1 MGHLDIRLL
10 GPFEI
15 RRDGRVVRVPG
26 RKVRALLAML
36 ALNCGRTVSFDG
48 LGRALWADDPPQR
61 LRGSL
66 QTYVGRLRRVLGDD
80 AVTTEPAGYRL
91 DVPVESVDV
100 LRFHR
105 LLDDGKPVQ
114 ALALWRGDPFGSALS
129 AWFDEHETPAL
140 VERYL
145 TAWEQRTDADI
156 TDLQKLTTRY
166 PLRETLWLRLLTAL
180 RDAGRQAEALERYG
194 ALRQHL
200 TDELGTDP
208 SPSLQTLHHNL
219 LTTAPS
225 GGGRARVGAGRS
237 GVALTRF
244 FGRDAELD
252 RVGRLLNGSRL
263 VTIAGPPGAGKTRLV
278 REYAAQQD
286 SSLVLVELAAADSV
300 ASGVAGALGLRPGE
314 VLRPTSDLLLILD
327 NCEHLASEA
336 AAYVVQLLADCPGL
350 RVLATSRVPLAA
362 PGEHVY
368 RLPPLPDRTATEL
381 FIDRA
386 RLVNADFPRDDSPT
400 VRQICRQLDGLPL
413 AVELAAAW
421 IRVLSAHQ
429 VLDRLTP
436 LLNERHGRQATMRA
450 ALDASYRLLQ
460 PPQQQLFGR
469 LAVFAGG
476 FDLDALEAV
485 AGLDDD
491 LLTTLA
497 ALVDHSLVL
506 TESLPDGRLR
516 FRLLEPVRQYAVAVF
531 DNEDAV
537 RDRHARHYLAVVR
550 RGDARLRG
558 PDRATALVDLQRE
571 EANLLAALA
580 WAGSRP
586 NDLALRLS
594 TALGYYSEHRGQVN
608 EARARIEQYLGHAP
622 AEPKVRAAALA
633 RLGRLAWRQRDYP
646 AARRAYHQSLTLRR
660 QLGDQNGSARSLRD
674 LALATASS
682 GDTGRAVELCE
693 QSIGMFT
700 RSGDERGRGWA
711 LTVLGLTLFENGRW
725 AEGET
730 HYREALEVSLAGG
743 GAAMN
748 VNARLGIA
756 FSAAVAGDVD
766 AHRHQLDAVVDQI
779 RAASGLIEDP
789 DWLWAS
795 MSLAANEGRT
805 RAALR
810 LAGAATALSR
820 RGGRMSGT
828 MTTFCD
834 ATVERLR
841 RQIGVRRAARL
852 MAAGRELSQD
862 DLIVEALA
870 PPTVDDRPLSRREL
884 EVADL
889 AGQGLSNDEIAR
901 SLTISRRTV
910 ETHLEHLRQKLD
922 LTSRYEVVAWALTR
936 SG

>member
-26 RKVRALLAML
+26 RKVRALLAVL

-80 AVTTEPAGYRL
+80 AVTTEPTGYRL

-105 LLDDGKPVQ
+105 LLDDGQPAS
-114 ALALWRGDPFGSALS
+114 ALGLWRGDPFGSALS
-129 AWFDEHETPAL
+129 PWFEEHETPAL

-156 TDLQKLTTRY
+156 AELQKLTTRY

-180 RDAGRQAEALERYG
+180 RDAGRQAEALERYQT
-194 ALRQHL
+194 LRRHL
-200 TDELGTDP
+200 ADELGPDP
-208 SPSLQTLHHNL
+208 SAELQALHHDL
-219 LTTAPS
+219 LALPA
-225 GGGRARVGAGRS
+225 GGSTPPRPARD
-237 GVALTRF
+237 LTRF
-244 FGRDAELD
+244 FGRAAELT
-252 RVGRLLNGSRL
+252 RVDRLLATSRL
-263 VTIAGPPGAGKTRLV
+263 VTIAGPPGAGKTRV
-278 REYAAQQD
+278 TREYAVRQT
-286 SSLVLVELAAADSV
+286 SPVVLVELATADSV
-300 ASGVAGALGLRPGE
+300 ATAVADTIGLGPGE
-314 VLRPTSDLLLILD
+314 PLDPASTFVLILD
-327 NCEHLASEA
+327 NCEHLATEVA
-336 AAYVVQLLADCPGL
+336 QYATQILATCPAV
-350 RVLATSRVPLAA
+350 RILATSRTPLGTA
-362 PGEHVY
+362 GEHVY
-368 RLPPLPDRTATEL
+368 RLPPLAHRTAVEL
-381 FIDRA
+381 FTDRA
-386 RLVNADFPRDDSPT
+386 RLVNADVPADPSDT
-400 VRQICRQLDGLPL
+400 IRQICRQLDGLPL
-413 AVELAAAW
+413 AIELAAAW
-421 IRVLSAHQ
+421 IRVLSERQ

-436 LLNERHGRQATMRA
+436 LLHEKHGRHTTMRA
-450 ALDASYRLLQ
+450 ALDSSYRLLQ

-485 AGLDDD
+485 ADLGDD
-491 LLTTLA
+491 LLTALT

-506 TESLPDGRLR
+506 TESQPDGRMR
-516 FRLLEPVRQYAVAVF
+516 FRLLEPVRQYAVTVF
-531 DNEDAV
+531 VTDDSEDSV
-537 RDRHARHYLAVVR
+537 RDRHAHHYLAVALHD
-550 RGDARLRG
+550 DARLRG
-558 PDRATALVDLQRE
+558 PDRAAALVDLRRE

-580 WAGSRP
+580 WARSRP
-586 NDLALRLS
+586 TDLALRLS
-594 TALGYYSEHRGQVN
+594 TVLGHYSEHRGEVD
-608 EARARIEQYLGHAP
+608 EARTRIEEFLDHPP

-646 AARRAYHQSLTLRR
+646 AAQHAYRQSLDLRR
-660 QLGDQNGSARSLRD
+660 KLGDQDGTARSLRD
-674 LALATASS
+674 LALATASG
-682 GDTGRAVELCE
+682 GDTGLAAELCE
-693 QSIGMFT
+693 QSIAMFR
-700 RSGDERGRGWA
+700 RSGNERGRGWA
-711 LTVLGLTLFENGRW
+711 LTVLGLTLFENGCW

-730 HYREALEVSLAGG
+730 HYREALEVSLDRGG

-748 VNARLGIA
+748 VTARLGIA
-756 FSAAVAGDVD
+756 FSAAMAGDVGV
-766 AHRHQLDAVVDQI
+766 HRQQLVAVVDQI

-789 DWLWAS
+789 EWLWAA

-810 LAGAATALSR
+810 LAGAAIALSR

-834 ATVERLR
+834 GTVERLR
-841 RQIGVRRAARL
+841 RQTGTRSAGRL
-852 MAAGRELSQD
+852 MAAGRELAQD
-862 DLIVEALA
+862 DLIGEALA

-922 LTSRYEVVAWALTR
+922 LTSRYEVVAWALSR